1 MNNKKIKIIVSYIF
15 VILWM
20 VVIFMFSSA
29 NGELSSSNSTGL
41 INSTISVIDNT
52 LVSIHIKEKPLTK
65 LEKLEL
71 IETLNVPIRKLAHFT
86 EYLIL
91 CLLWINALNKSN
103 VKHKYLLAILFS
115 IIYAISDE
123 YHQTFISGRSGQL
136 LDVLIDSG
144 GVITGSIINK
154 LLNKI
159 RKKCR

>member
-1 MNNKKIKIIVSYIF
+1 MNSKKIKIILSYIF

-29 NGELSSSNSTGL
+29 NGELSSNNSTGL

-52 LVSIHIKEKPLTK
+52 LVSVHLKEKPLTK

-86 EYLIL
+86 EYLIF

-136 LDVLIDSG
+136 LDVLIDSS

>member
-1 MNNKKIKIIVSYIF
+1 MNSKKIKIILSYIF

-29 NGELSSSNSTGL
+29 NGELSSNNSTGL

-52 LVSIHIKEKPLTK
+52 LVSVHLKEKPLTK

-136 LDVLIDSG
+136 LDVLIDSS